1 MESISEG
8 NSIIPSIPDINDT
21 SAALLGIALG
31 NENIV
36 PLSIFIDTNI
46 AMSMSAFVPET
57 PDMQSEMI
65 N

>member
-36 PLSIFIDTNI
+36 PLSIFIDTNT
-46 AMSMSAFVPET
+46 AMSAFVPET

-65 N
+65 H